1 MRTILSVKST
11 TKQSTKFSEKNKDFY
26 ANIYSSDLILLA
38 SQAFISY
45 YLVKKKYNNF
55 SVKWIGFITSCH
67 NHIF

>member
-55 SVKWIGFITSCH
+55 SVK
-67 NHIF
+67 